1 MASFRT
7 TVIVKLMT
15 FWNFL
20 NTFFN
25 TIIDRISNF
34 YEYIYDYIQG
44 NNDIWLF
51 IPNHTIPITL
61 SNVSNLVEANWI
73 YNTFYNTL
81 GLNMISD
88 DYVSCKFSWLSAK
101 IKITDSINDKIT
113 EYYIDDF
120 LENFTVI
127 TKENYIP
134 SLYIIFMS
142 WCAHNKYW
150 FKADDNVEFEII
162 DDMGE
167 SIVLN
172 IDENNFSLNIKHN
185 KIYVV
190 IDSLQSDL
198 EVENSEKDD
207 SIFYIDN
214 SDNPKKE

>member
-25 TIIDRISNF
+25 TFVDRVSNF

-120 LENFTVI
+120 LDNFTVI

-150 FKADDNVEFEII
+150 FKADDTVEFEII

-167 SIVLN
+167 SLVLN

-190 IDSLQSDL
+190 VDSLQSDL
-198 EVENSEKDD
+198 G
-207 SIFYIDN
+207 
-214 SDNPKKE
+214 